1 MPVTRPISDLRNR
14 TKELSRLCHDSG
26 EPIFITRNGEG
37 DMVLMSLAAYERLQ
51 ARLELYRM
59 LDEAEVDVAAG
70 DRGVS
75 VAAVRGQLKRSRHAG
90 RGGGRSRRARA
101 SQGAG
106 A

>member
-1 MPVTRPISDLRNR
+1 MLVIRPISDLRNR
-14 TKELSRLCHDSG
+14 AKEL
-26 EPIFITRNGEG
+26 P
-37 DMVLMSLAAYERLQ
+37 
-51 ARLELYRM
+51 ARLELYLM

-75 VAAVRGQLKRSRHAG
+75 VAAVRRQLKRARHAG